1 MAHTVKRPAKA
12 GNLPDE
18 ANLNYK
24 GRSRPAKVDP
34 ISKNKIKLPLYIRIN
49 DEGFKRI
56 FFKKTTSTVI
66 VVTLKLYTRYMPLP

>member
-1 MAHTVKRPAKA
+1 MVHTVKRPAKA

-18 ANLNYK
+18 ANLNYYK

-56 FFKKTTSTVI
+56 
-66 VVTLKLYTRYMPLP
+66 

>member
-1 MAHTVKRPAKA
+1 MVHTVKRPAKA

-18 ANLNYK
+18 ANLNYYK

-56 FFKKTTSTVI
+56 LKKNTSTVI
-66 VVTLKLYTRYMPLP
+66 VVTL

>member
-1 MAHTVKRPAKA
+1 MARTVKRPAKA
-12 GNLPDE
+12 GNLSDE

-56 FFKKTTSTVI
+56 FFKKKTH
-66 VVTLKLYTRYMPLP
+66 LQ